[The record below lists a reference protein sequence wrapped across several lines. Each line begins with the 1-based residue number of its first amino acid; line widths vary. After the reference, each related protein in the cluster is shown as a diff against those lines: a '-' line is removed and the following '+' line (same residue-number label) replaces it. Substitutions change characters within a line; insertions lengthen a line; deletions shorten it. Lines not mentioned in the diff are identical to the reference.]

1 MSIKNIFEKCRE
13 QPRTSQL
20 LISLKEYIPVEPPGN
35 YDDMKLSGGNA
46 INMLR
51 VIKQGVE
58 NFKLLSD
65 ALKKQQN
72 IQAGI
77 QAKREKF
84 DIV

>member
-1 MSIKNIFEKCRE
+1 M
-13 QPRTSQL
+13 
-20 LISLKEYIPVEPPGN
+20 ISLKEYIPEEPPGN
-35 YDDMKLSGGNA
+35 FDDMKLSGANGIA
-46 INMLR
+46 MLK

-65 ALKKQQN
+65 ALKKQGS

-77 QAKREKF
+77 QAKRERF

>member
-1 MSIKNIFEKCRE
+1 M
-13 QPRTSQL
+13 
-20 LISLKEYIPVEPPGN
+20 ISLKEYIPVEPPGN
-35 YDDMKLSGGNA
+35 FDDMKMSGGTA
-46 INMLR
+46 INMLK

-58 NFKLLSD
+58 NFKYLSD